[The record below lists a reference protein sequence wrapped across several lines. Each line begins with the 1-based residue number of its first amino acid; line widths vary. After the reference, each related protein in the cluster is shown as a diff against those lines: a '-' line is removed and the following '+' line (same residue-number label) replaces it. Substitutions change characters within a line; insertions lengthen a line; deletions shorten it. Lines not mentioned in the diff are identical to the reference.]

1 MSYVKQ
7 YGHAIKTLEQAKEI
21 AARLDAET
29 NAIKEEYIATH
40 EHIINEDVS
49 NMINNVVVDIIRE
62 SLKKEIG

>member
-1 MSYVKQ
+1 MF
-7 YGHAIKTLEQAKEI
+7 TLDEAKFL
-21 AARLDAET
+21 AKKYDAET